1 MYVVEF
7 EYHLNATTKFN
18 IVAECKVI
26 NDTDVF
32 GLRFKFVNDEG
43 ETIRVG
49 RDPILFEDIEA
60 EATTELLDE
69 YYNKLSGAL

>member
-1 MYVVEF
+1 MYGVNF
-7 EYHLNATTKFN
+7 TYHLNKDIKYN

-32 GLRFKFVNDEG
+32 GLKFKFVDDDGN
-43 ETIRVG
+43 TIRMKC
-49 RDPILFEDIEA
+49 DPVLFEDIEQ

-69 YYNKLSGAL
+69 YYNKLSHMM